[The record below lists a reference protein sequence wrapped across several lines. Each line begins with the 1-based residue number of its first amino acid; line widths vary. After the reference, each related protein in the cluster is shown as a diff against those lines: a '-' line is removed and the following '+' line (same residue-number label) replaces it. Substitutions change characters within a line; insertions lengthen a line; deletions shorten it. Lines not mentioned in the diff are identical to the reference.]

1 MQETSATMSATEE
14 QLQQLVREHGDA
26 LRASSDIDDMLKRL
40 GCKSVG
46 QRLRA
51 KNLLLNMPAPVKPSA
66 AALLDD
72 VSDDDEDDCVLEDE
86 DGEPAIRVHEEPP
99 RPRKKEPGYFDYD
112 PGRENWSGDE
122 DDDTEAGRLH
132 REAGRLLDEQEANMT
147 EEDRAAL
154 RAAEGQHELL
164 GFADS
169 VA

>member
-1 MQETSATMSATEE
+1 MVVIEE
-14 QLQQLVREHGDA
+14 
-26 LRASSDIDDMLKRL
+26 
-40 GCKSVG
+40 
-46 QRLRA
+46 
-51 KNLLLNMPAPVKPSA
+51 
-66 AALLDD
+66 LDD
-72 VSDDDEDDCVLEDE
+72 DCCALEENPGENDDGDGESECVLEDEDGECVLEDE

-112 PGRENWSGDE
+112 PGLENWSGDE

-154 RAAEGQHELL
+154 RAAEGQHALL